1 MDNFEY
7 KIKPDQEKKLF
18 NHMFTTVSRERKEQ
32 IIEWFFNYYP
42 DENPVIMGDTI
53 IIKDRKIAMHF
64 QMVWG

>member
-1 MDNFEY
+1 
-7 KIKPDQEKKLF
+7 
-18 NHMFTTVSRERKEQ
+18 MFTTVSRERKEQ